1 MKQPP
6 EDLAQKLIDAS
17 TQFGGTGLD
26 VSMDQV
32 AQASD
37 VPRATL
43 YYYFS
48 GKEDIVN
55 FYLSHKLDSVSTAME
70 KAAASEGTVID
81 RIGEVVRAVL
91 HAMAAQPALC
101 TELPEALRRA
111 QASFSEVA
119 MKAEV
124 VMRQPLR
131 NLLIE
136 GQANGELS
144 VPDIEL
150 AIDAIHGALGQ
161 VALIRLTRDGELN
174 ADAVAEDLVP
184 LIISGISSDR

>member
-17 TQFGGTGLD
+17 SHFGGTGLD
-26 VSMDQV
+26 VSMDEV
-32 AQASD
+32 AQSAD

-48 GKEDIVN
+48 GKEDLID
-55 FYLSHKLDSVSTAME
+55 FYLSHKLDTVSTAME
-70 KAAASEGTVID
+70 KAAVSEGTVID
-81 RIGEVVRAVL
+81 RLDGVVRAVL
-91 HAMAAQPALC
+91 RAMAAQPALC

-111 QASFSEVA
+111 KANFSEVA

-144 VPDIEL
+144 VTDIEL
-150 AIDAIHGALGQ
+150 AIDAIHGALSQ
-161 VALIRLTRDGELN
+161 VALVRLTRDGELD
-174 ADAVAEDLVP
+174 ADAVAEALVP
-184 LIISGISSDR
+184 LIISGISAKQ

>member
-17 TQFGGTGLD
+17 GQFGGTGLD

-32 AQASD
+32 AQAAD

-48 GKEDIVN
+48 GKEDIVD
-55 FYLSHKLDSVSTAME
+55 FYLSHKLDSVSVAME

-81 RIGEVVRAVL
+81 RLGGAVRAVL

-111 QASFSEVA
+111 QANFSEIA
-119 MKAEV
+119 MKAET

-131 NLLIE
+131 TLLIE
-136 GQANGELS
+136 GDTNGELD

-150 AIDAIHGALGQ
+150 TIDAIHGALSQ
-161 VALIRLTRDGELN
+161 VALIRLMQDGELD
-174 ADAVAEDLVP
+174 ADAVADSLVP
-184 LIISGISSDR
+184 LIISGISAKT